1 MRDTDLAW
9 TTKIVAV
16 TGGPVAG
23 PTDLRDRTVALGSRD
38 SGHAAILPVQ
48 FLAQQGLVGTL
59 MGWNRL
65 MRRKRSLDPYAD
77 RGHGDVSATNL
88 RLDRPGAAGGACA
101 VDHRRTTC
109 QCRLGRDLFLV
120 DCVCRLIGQLGS
132 GGFIIRHGAIRM
144 SQIALLFTGA
154 GLAVAVLGGAVGFV
168 LSALIG
174 NGVVSVATPASSQL
188 LGRWSVMRYAP
199 FAFSI
204 AQCAIPAG
212 ILLTGYLGPLTAQS
226 FGWRDTMLASA
237 ALCWAV
243 ALMLQPLRGRLDTES
258 SARHPIRLS
267 DLRTTITAV
276 LAVRE
281 LRSLSFACFA
291 FNGTQAVFVAYFV
304 TYMTSQGHPLVAAG
318 SLYSTVIAV
327 ALPGRILWAW
337 VGGFYVAP
345 HLVLGGLAFGMA
357 VSIGLI
363 GAFTPHWPLL
373 AIGAAT
379 MVVSATA
386 LSWHG
391 IMLSEAARLAPP
403 GRVGA
408 VTGGVLSFGQIGALS
423 SPAVFSLLLGL
434 SGGYSAG
441 WVVCAVPAVLVG
453 INMFRH
459 GKPVQQ
465 RNAL

>member
-1 MRDTDLAW
+1 M
-9 TTKIVAV
+9 V
-16 TGGPVAG
+16 
-23 PTDLRDRTVALGSRD
+23 
-38 SGHAAILPVQ
+38 
-48 FLAQQGLVGTL
+48 
-59 MGWNRL
+59 WNRL
-65 MRRKRSLDPYAD
+65 IRRKRSLDPYAD

-120 DCVCRLIGQLGS
+120 DCICRADRPVGIGRLHHPAR
-132 GGFIIRHGAIRM
+132 RHSHEPDRPVVYRRR
-144 SQIALLFTGA
+144 
-154 GLAVAVLGGAVGFV
+154 LAVAVLGGAVGFV

-174 NGVVSVATPASSQL
+174 NGVASVATPASSQL

-373 AIGAAT
+373 AIGAVT

-423 SPAVFSLLLGL
+423 SPAVFSLLLRL
-434 SGGYSAG
+434 TADYSAS
-441 WVVCAVPAVLVG
+441 WMVCAVPAVLVG
-453 INMFRH
+453 INMLRQS
-459 GKPVQQ
+459 KPAQQ
-465 RNAL
+465 PNAL

>member
-1 MRDTDLAW
+1 MTNML
-9 TTKIVAV
+9 IAV
-16 TGGPVAG
+16 TAMFLQQTCGSIARALPAVLAPLIIAELHASAAWVGVYFSLTAFAG
-23 PTDLRDRTVALGSRD
+23 
-38 SGHAAILPVQ
+38 
-48 FLAQQGLVGTL
+48 
-59 MGWNRL
+59 
-65 MRRKRSLDPYAD
+65 
-77 RGHGDVSATNL
+77 
-88 RLDRPGAAGGACA
+88 
-101 VDHRRTTC
+101 
-109 QCRLGRDLFLV
+109 
-120 DCVCRLIGQLGS
+120 LIGQLGS

-168 LSALIG
+168 LSALVG
-174 NGVVSVATPASSQL
+174 NGVASVATPASSQL

-199 FAFSI
+199 FAFAI

-258 SARHPIRLS
+258 SARYPIRLS

-276 LAVRE
+276 LAVPE

-291 FNGTQAVFVAYFV
+291 FNGTQAVFVSYFV
-304 TYMTSQGHPLVAAG
+304 TYMTAQGYPLIAAG

-345 HLVLGGLAFGMA
+345 NVVLGGLAVGMA
-357 VSIGLI
+357 VSIGLF
-363 GAFTPHWPLL
+363 GAVTPHWPLL
-373 AIGAAT
+373 VTGAVA

-386 LSWHG
+386 MSWHG
-391 IMLSEAARLAPP
+391 ITLSEAARLAPP

-408 VTGGVLSFGQIGALS
+408 VTGGVLSFGQIGALA

-434 SGGYSAG
+434 SGGYGAG

-453 INMFRH
+453 INMFRQ